1 MKDIIFIVGV
11 GRSGTTLL
19 QNMLNSHPQVAFIPE
34 INYTRRFLLSR
45 NLEERYSKNKEKF
58 INFLKNDKWF
68 KRLDARIID
77 RVDFNNID
85 HSSFSVDFYKKIL
98 KINCN
103 LHNKKIAGDKDPRSI
118 EYVKEISK
126 LLPNIHWIHIIRDP
140 RDVLLSKRN
149 ADWSKHR
156 SVLKHIFAGYIQ
168 LNLARK
174 WIKLFPNKF
183 TELYYEDLLHN
194 PQLTL
199 KNLCISIG
207 LNYDSSMMD
216 FKNSA
221 QELIADDELSW
232 KKEVFS
238 SLNKENIS
246 KWKNGLSNRLIA
258 FIEHLITPAFTHYN
272 YRKSNPK
279 INLIDKIQ
287 IVILKPLFFI
297 LSKVYI
303 YLLK

>member
-34 INYTRRFLLSR
+34 INYTRRFLLNR
-45 NLEERYSKNKEKF
+45 NLDKRYSKNKENF
-58 INFLKNDKWF
+58 INFIKTDKWL
-68 KRLDARIID
+68 KRLDTKIIEQI
-77 RVDFNNID
+77 DFNNID
-85 HSSFSVDFYKKIL
+85 HSNFSVDFYKKIL
-98 KINCN
+98 TINCN

-156 SVLKHIFAGYIQ
+156 SDLKHIFAGYIQ
-168 LNLARK
+168 LNLARE

-194 PQLTL
+194 PEITL
-199 KNLCISIG
+199 KNLCNSIG

-238 SLNKENIS
+238 SLNKDNIS

-258 FIEHLITPAFTHYN
+258 FIEHLVIPAFTHFN

-287 IVILKPLFFI
+287 IAILKPSFFI
-297 LSKVYI
+297 LSKIYI